1 MKKPTVTSR
10 IKRHVRL
17 TRQASR
23 PVDDTTPPFFVLFIN
38 SICNLTCDHC
48 FYWQNL
54 NQRNDLSV
62 EEFRALSEELGPIE
76 NLNLSGGEPFIRREF
91 DQIVRTFI
99 RNNQVKQ
106 VYVPT
111 SGYFRDATEKALV
124 SVLEE
129 PDLML
134 FACELSLD
142 GMETYHNKFRGSDQ
156 SFQRAME
163 TYDMLAELQ
172 ESDPRLRIHAI
183 STATNQNIDEIRALT
198 DFLRERCPKMDH
210 HNLAV
215 IRGDRKDPS
224 LLSPSCDDYSD
235 LSEYIR
241 EQWRDRERGRF
252 GSSVEPML
260 QWAKLRTMEEERQ
273 VVPCRAGVLTGV
285 VYANGDVSV
294 CELHKPLGNLRERR
308 FRDIWSSEEAVS
320 LRRSIANRECWCTT
334 EVFMWPSI
342 VFHPTSLVRS
352 MAGSSARR
360 AQRPTG

>member
-1 MKKPTVTSR
+1 MPLKKPSFASR
-10 IKRHVRL
+10 IKRHLRL
-17 TRQASR
+17 TREARQLE
-23 PVDDTTPPFFVLFIN
+23 VGGTPPFVVLFIN

-54 NQRNDLSV
+54 NQRNDLTV
-62 EEFRALSEELGPIE
+62 DELRTLSEELGPIE

-99 RNNQVKQ
+99 RNNHVKQ

-111 SGYFRDATEKALV
+111 SGYFRDATEKALR
-124 SVLEE
+124 SVLQEK
-129 PDLML
+129 DLML

-142 GMETYHNKFRGSDQ
+142 GMETYHNQFRGSPA

-172 ESDPRLRIHAI
+172 QADARLRIHAI

-198 DFLRERCPKMDH
+198 DYLLERCPRMDH

-224 LLSPSCDDYSD
+224 LLAPPRDAYES
-235 LSEYIR
+235 LWKHVR
-241 EQWRDRERGRF
+241 TRWQDRERGRF

-273 VVPCRAGVLTGV
+273 VIPCRAGVLTGV

-294 CELHKPLGNLRERR
+294 CELHRPLGNLREAS
-308 FRDIWSSEEAVS
+308 FRKNLELAGGY
-320 LRRSIANRECWCTT
+320 LAQT
-334 EVFMWPSI
+334 EHRKPGV
-342 VFHPTSLVRS
+342 LVYH
-352 MAGSSARR
+352 
-360 AQRPTG
+360 